1 MTALEKAANTI
12 NTNDADKN
20 DDDTETIAYTASS
33 DKKVLASSITKN
45 FQKQYK
51 EAKLLL
57 SAQSS
62 DSAGIDVASK
72 IGESAITPI
81 NHYFK
86 FSVFSAKG
94 SKVTDIAET
103 NLEKSGYGLWTNDGD
118 VEINP
123 TTSSSIKGVII
134 CMGDVKFGSNVKSF
148 EGLIVCGGKVYI
160 DHNMDFVAN
169 EEVIKSVL
177 RICEDNQD
185 EVKYKQVLMLFRSY
199 GGDEE
204 NEDLLT
210 EDAGESTKTISTIQY
225 EDILEFSNWKKNVD

>member
-1 MTALEKAANTI
+1 
-12 NTNDADKN
+12 
-20 DDDTETIAYTASS
+20 
-33 DKKVLASSITKN
+33 
-45 FQKQYK
+45 
-51 EAKLLL
+51 
-57 SAQSS
+57 
-62 DSAGIDVASK
+62 
-72 IGESAITPI
+72 
-81 NHYFK
+81 
-86 FSVFSAKG
+86 
-94 SKVTDIAET
+94 
-103 NLEKSGYGLWTNDGD
+103 
-118 VEINP
+118 
-123 TTSSSIKGVII
+123 
-134 CMGDVKFGSNVKSF
+134 MGDVKFGANVKSF